1 MMMSHRIFQTLQPG
15 LPSVLITVDE
25 EGFGHAVMTW
35 AVAAASDRVRFAA
48 DHRSRTL
55 ANLQR
60 TGKAGLEIIGPGN
73 ILAMIKGPARQV
85 RERLQAAPFGMALW
99 ELTVTDVKDQAW
111 ENVTVSP
118 LTFQWVGPKAEEM
131 RRMEAA
137 VLAELRDAS

>member
-15 LPSVLITVDE
+15 LPSVLVTVDD

-35 AVAAASDRVRFAA
+35 AVAATSDRVRFVA

-73 ILAMIKGPARQV
+73 VLAMIKGPARQV

-99 ELTVTDVKDQAW
+99 ELTVADVKDQAW

>member
-1 MMMSHRIFQTLQPG
+1 
-15 LPSVLITVDE
+15 
-25 EGFGHAVMTW
+25 
-35 AVAAASDRVRFAA
+35 
-48 DHRSRTL
+48 
-55 ANLQR
+55 
-60 TGKAGLEIIGPGN
+60 
-73 ILAMIKGPARQV
+73 
-85 RERLQAAPFGMALW
+85 MALW